1 MLIRHNADRT
11 DRNEKYLRQSNT
23 APWFQEQ
30 SAKTLWPCQAKA
42 IHTCVHHFPVL
53 LRQFY
58 TIYMSTHQSN
68 MFILQMNIEGSRLE
82 WCISSMIYSRDT
94 PFWSET
100 LDILPTHTHT
110 LIYTHVCA
118 CTHAHTNTHTLVNI
132 YTHMHIYTHRHA
144 CTQPLKHKHA
154 PTHTYPIQKKW
165 MITGKEHVLKHKIHS
180 LETSFFIVRFS
191 SSF

>member
-1 MLIRHNADRT
+1 MLIRYNADRT
-11 DRNEKYLRQSNT
+11 DRNKKYLRQSST

-68 MFILQMNIEGSRLE
+68 MFILQMNIEGSWPE

-110 LIYTHVCA
+110 HWYTHMYVHAHMHTQTHTHWQTYTHTCIYTH
-118 CTHAHTNTHTLVNI
+118 TDMHAHSHTSTNMLPHIHTLFK
-132 YTHMHIYTHRHA
+132 RSE
-144 CTQPLKHKHA
+144 
-154 PTHTYPIQKKW
+154 W
-165 MITGKEHVLKHKIHS
+165 S
-180 LETSFFIVRFS
+180 LAKNMF
-191 SSF
+191 